1 MISIFSDS
9 LSLYMVIILFN
20 FYFLLRMLI
29 ILFNLYFLL
38 FRAFYRQ
45 NATLRSSQ
53 ELLIP

>member
-38 FRAFYRQ
+38 FQAFYTQ
-45 NATLRSSQ
+45 NATLRSSREQ
-53 ELLIP
+53 LIP